1 VAEGN
6 STAETSAACTGDDEI
21 EVRPGNRIPG
31 LPQHSLKFGA
41 DWQPAAGSASARSC
55 APIPASSCAATRTTR
70 TSPTVN
76 DFNGSGRV
84 GGFAVV
90 DLTASWKPGQ
100 RLELFAKVS
109 NLFDRRYGS
118 AGILGEN
125 AFDAAGAIQAPADW
139 RAEQFVGPGAP
150 RAAWLGRATAV
161 LNLPLRRLAS
171 CFPWLA
177 SSADPGLLCR
187 PELRRTLCQAVAR
200 SPSRCNEG
208 RRMDRNDALLADWR
222 QRALALEAEVGK
234 AVIGQAR
241 VLRLVNTAVFA
252 RGHVLLQGDV
262 GVGKTTLLRAFAQV
276 LGGAF
281 ARTEGTVDLMPNDLV
296 YYTYISEQ
304 GRPAVE
310 PGPLIRHGEDLAIFF
325 FNEINRARPQ
335 VHALLLRV
343 MAERSVSA
351 FNREFHFP
359 HLLVFAD
366 RNRVER
372 EETFEISSAARDR
385 FMMEITI
392 DAPADDAQR
401 RALMFD
407 PRFHD
412 TDRLVGALQ
421 SAMVPHRE
429 LNALADVIQHSVQ
442 ASDAL
447 QNYALAL
454 WRATAEPGEV
464 RRHAVRRRHH
474 AADARRRP
482 AAARGARGR
491 LAGARVG
498 MSLLLRAAPARVA
511 AIAWLT

>member
-1 VAEGN
+1 
-6 STAETSAACTGDDEI
+6 
-21 EVRPGNRIPG
+21 
-31 LPQHSLKFGA
+31 
-41 DWQPAAGSASARSC
+41 
-55 APIPASSCAATRTTR
+55 
-70 TSPTVN
+70 
-76 DFNGSGRV
+76 
-84 GGFAVV
+84 
-90 DLTASWKPGQ
+90 
-100 RLELFAKVS
+100 
-109 NLFDRRYGS
+109 
-118 AGILGEN
+118 
-125 AFDAAGAIQAPADW
+125 
-139 RAEQFVGPGAP
+139 
-150 RAAWLGRATAV
+150 
-161 LNLPLRRLAS
+161 
-171 CFPWLA
+171 
-177 SSADPGLLCR
+177 
-187 PELRRTLCQAVAR
+187 
-200 SPSRCNEG
+200 
-208 RRMDRNDALLADWR
+208 MDRNDALLADWR

-234 AVIGQAR
+234 AVIGQER
-241 VLRLVNTAVFA
+241 ILRLVNTAVFA

-296 YYTYISEQ
+296 YYTYISEE

-392 DAPADDAQR
+392 EPPADDAMR

-421 SAMVPHRE
+421 PAMVEHRE
-429 LNALADVIQHSVQ
+429 LNGVAEAIQRSVQ

-447 QNYALAL
+447 QDYALRL
-454 WRATAEPGEV
+454 WRATAEPQAFGV
-464 RRHAVRRRHH
+464 TLSDLDVSQLM
-474 AADARRRP
+474 
-482 AAARGARGR
+482 
-491 LAGARVG
+491 LAGASPRG
-498 MSLLLRAAPARVA
+498 MSLLLRAARVA
-511 AIAWLT
+511 AWLQGRSYVTPEDVQAVFVETIAHRLCYQPVYELHRHEISPRLMAAILAAVAAP

>member
-1 VAEGN
+1 
-6 STAETSAACTGDDEI
+6 
-21 EVRPGNRIPG
+21 
-31 LPQHSLKFGA
+31 
-41 DWQPAAGSASARSC
+41 
-55 APIPASSCAATRTTR
+55 
-70 TSPTVN
+70 
-76 DFNGSGRV
+76 
-84 GGFAVV
+84 
-90 DLTASWKPGQ
+90 
-100 RLELFAKVS
+100 
-109 NLFDRRYGS
+109 
-118 AGILGEN
+118 
-125 AFDAAGAIQAPADW
+125 
-139 RAEQFVGPGAP
+139 
-150 RAAWLGRATAV
+150 
-161 LNLPLRRLAS
+161 
-171 CFPWLA
+171 
-177 SSADPGLLCR
+177 
-187 PELRRTLCQAVAR
+187 
-200 SPSRCNEG
+200 
-208 RRMDRNDALLADWR
+208 MDRNDALLADWR

-234 AVIGQAR
+234 AVIGQER
-241 VLRLVNTAVFA
+241 ILRLVNTAVFA

-351 FNREFHFP
+351 FNREFRFP

-392 DAPADDAQR
+392 EPPADDAMR

-421 SAMVPHRE
+421 STMVEHRE
-429 LNALADVIQHSVQ
+429 LNGVAEAIQRSVQ

-447 QNYALAL
+447 QDYALRL
-454 WRATAEPGEV
+454 WRATAEPQAFGV
-464 RRHAVRRRHH
+464 TLPDLDVSQLM
-474 AADARRRP
+474 
-482 AAARGARGR
+482 
-491 LAGARVG
+491 LAGASPRG
-498 MSLLLRAAPARVA
+498 MSLLLRAARVA
-511 AIAWLT
+511 AWLEGRSYVTPEDVQAVFVETIAHRLCYQPVYELHRHEISPRLMAAIVGAVAAP

>member
-1 VAEGN
+1 
-6 STAETSAACTGDDEI
+6 
-21 EVRPGNRIPG
+21 
-31 LPQHSLKFGA
+31 
-41 DWQPAAGSASARSC
+41 
-55 APIPASSCAATRTTR
+55 
-70 TSPTVN
+70 
-76 DFNGSGRV
+76 
-84 GGFAVV
+84 
-90 DLTASWKPGQ
+90 
-100 RLELFAKVS
+100 
-109 NLFDRRYGS
+109 
-118 AGILGEN
+118 
-125 AFDAAGAIQAPADW
+125 
-139 RAEQFVGPGAP
+139 
-150 RAAWLGRATAV
+150 
-161 LNLPLRRLAS
+161 
-171 CFPWLA
+171 
-177 SSADPGLLCR
+177 
-187 PELRRTLCQAVAR
+187 
-200 SPSRCNEG
+200 
-208 RRMDRNDALLADWR
+208 MDRNDALLADWR

-234 AVIGQAR
+234 AVIGQER

-296 YYTYISEQ
+296 YYTYISEE

-343 MAERSVSA
+343 MAERSASA
-351 FNREFHFP
+351 FNREFRFP

-392 DAPADDAQR
+392 EPPADEAMR

-412 TDRLVGALQ
+412 TDRLVGALRP
-421 SAMVPHRE
+421 AMVEHRE
-429 LNALADVIQHSVQ
+429 LNGVAEAIQRSVQ

-447 QNYALAL
+447 QDYALRL
-454 WRATAEPGEV
+454 WRATAEPQAFGV
-464 RRHAVRRRHH
+464 TLSDLDVAQLM
-474 AADARRRP
+474 
-482 AAARGARGR
+482 
-491 LAGARVG
+491 LAGASPRG
-498 MSLLLRAAPARVA
+498 MSLLLRAARVA
-511 AIAWLT
+511 AWLEGRSYVTPEDVQAVFVETIAHRLCYQPVYELHRHEISPRLMAGILAAVAAP

>member
-1 VAEGN
+1 
-6 STAETSAACTGDDEI
+6 
-21 EVRPGNRIPG
+21 
-31 LPQHSLKFGA
+31 
-41 DWQPAAGSASARSC
+41 
-55 APIPASSCAATRTTR
+55 
-70 TSPTVN
+70 
-76 DFNGSGRV
+76 
-84 GGFAVV
+84 
-90 DLTASWKPGQ
+90 
-100 RLELFAKVS
+100 
-109 NLFDRRYGS
+109 
-118 AGILGEN
+118 
-125 AFDAAGAIQAPADW
+125 
-139 RAEQFVGPGAP
+139 
-150 RAAWLGRATAV
+150 
-161 LNLPLRRLAS
+161 
-171 CFPWLA
+171 
-177 SSADPGLLCR
+177 
-187 PELRRTLCQAVAR
+187 
-200 SPSRCNEG
+200 
-208 RRMDRNDALLADWR
+208 MDRNDALLADWR
-222 QRALALEAEVGK
+222 QRALALETEVGK
-234 AVIGQAR
+234 AVIGQER
-241 VLRLVNTAVFA
+241 ILRLVNTAVFA

-296 YYTYISEQ
+296 YYTYISEE

-392 DAPADDAQR
+392 EPPADDAMR

-412 TDRLVGALQ
+412 TDRLVGALRP
-421 SAMVPHRE
+421 AMVEHRE
-429 LNALADVIQHSVQ
+429 LNGVAEAIQRSVQ

-447 QNYALAL
+447 QDYALRL
-454 WRATAEPGEV
+454 WRATAEPQVFGV
-464 RRHAVRRRHH
+464 TLSDLDVSQLM
-474 AADARRRP
+474 
-482 AAARGARGR
+482 
-491 LAGARVG
+491 LAGASPRG
-498 MSLLLRAAPARVA
+498 MSLLLRAARVA
-511 AIAWLT
+511 AWLQGRSYVTPEDVQAVFVETIAHRLCYQPVYELHRHEISPRLMAAILAAVAAP

>member
-1 VAEGN
+1 
-6 STAETSAACTGDDEI
+6 
-21 EVRPGNRIPG
+21 
-31 LPQHSLKFGA
+31 
-41 DWQPAAGSASARSC
+41 
-55 APIPASSCAATRTTR
+55 
-70 TSPTVN
+70 
-76 DFNGSGRV
+76 
-84 GGFAVV
+84 
-90 DLTASWKPGQ
+90 
-100 RLELFAKVS
+100 
-109 NLFDRRYGS
+109 
-118 AGILGEN
+118 
-125 AFDAAGAIQAPADW
+125 
-139 RAEQFVGPGAP
+139 
-150 RAAWLGRATAV
+150 
-161 LNLPLRRLAS
+161 
-171 CFPWLA
+171 
-177 SSADPGLLCR
+177 
-187 PELRRTLCQAVAR
+187 
-200 SPSRCNEG
+200 
-208 RRMDRNDALLADWR
+208 MDRNDALLADWR
-222 QRALALEAEVGK
+222 QRALALETEVGK
-234 AVIGQAR
+234 AVIGQDR

-296 YYTYISEQ
+296 YYTYISEE

-392 DAPADDAQR
+392 EPPADDAMR

-421 SAMVPHRE
+421 PAMVEHRE
-429 LNALADVIQHSVQ
+429 LNGVAKAIQRSVQ

-447 QNYALAL
+447 QDYALRL
-454 WRATAEPGEV
+454 WRATAEPQ
-464 RRHAVRRRHH
+464 AF
-474 AADARRRP
+474 
-482 AAARGARGR
+482 GATLSDLDVSQLM
-491 LAGARVG
+491 LAGASPRG
-498 MSLLLRAAPARVA
+498 MSLLLRAARVA
-511 AIAWLT
+511 AWLQGRSYVTPEDVQAVFVETIAHRLCYQPVYELHRHEISPRLMAAILAAVAAP